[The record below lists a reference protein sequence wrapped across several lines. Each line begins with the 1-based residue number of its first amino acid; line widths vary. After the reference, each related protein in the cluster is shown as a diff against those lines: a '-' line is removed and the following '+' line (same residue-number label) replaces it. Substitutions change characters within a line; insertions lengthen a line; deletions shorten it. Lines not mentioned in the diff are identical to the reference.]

1 MLEDENGNKI
11 LIDKDGNPLLNK
23 DGKPIKITAQFLKDM
38 GASLG
43 KPEKVNMDMDK
54 LKLLSK
60 MVLGQSA
67 AEAAATLKREEM
79 GDALGDFLANC
90 DISID
95 SEEGPVP
102 GTRNKGL
109 CTIKIPEGLLD
120 SDKFSNEKVFIDSIY
135 YQLLLALSAQ
145 YLYEHEKQAEMIA
158 DYTYKQYGAEEDWIE
173 YEEEVEDIMLDQ

>member
-1 MLEDENGNKI
+1 MLEDEHGNKI
-11 LIDKDGNPLLNK
+11 LIDADGNPLLNK

-60 MVLGQSA
+60 MVLGKSA
-67 AEAAATLKREEM
+67 AEAADCLKNEAM

-95 SEEGPVP
+95 SEEGPLP

-120 SDKFSNEKVFIDSIY
+120 SSKFSNEKVFLDGIY
-135 YQLLLALSAQ
+135 YQLLMALSAQ
-145 YLYEHEKQAEMIA
+145 
-158 DYTYKQYGAEEDWIE
+158 
-173 YEEEVEDIMLDQ
+173 